1 MRWYGPLRGRAMAER
16 GGRDDALARAAAEF
30 LQHAAA
36 LRGLAASTI
45 EAYRRDLSRFHASL
59 AKQGVRTPRAIRREH
74 LLSYLAELE
83 AAGLAPRSRAR
94 MLVAV
99 RRLLSYLLA
108 EGKISADPSAEVQA
122 PRVDKALPRVLNT
135 DEVTALI
142 EAARGESPLAL
153 RDTAMLEVLYGAG
166 LRVSELIGLPT
177 AALDMRTGLV
187 FVTGKG
193 NKQRLAP
200 LGEPAL
206 EAVQQYLE
214 AGRPKLLGRGRGAA
228 EALFLSRRGRAMT
241 RQNFYMR
248 MRALALPAGIPRERV
263 SPHVFRHAF
272 ATDLLEGGA
281 DLRAVQEMLGHAD
294 LSTTEIYTH
303 VGRKR
308 LRDLVDRH
316 HPRGS
321 RRSGS

>member
-1 MRWYGPLRGRAMAER
+1 MTER
-16 GGRDDALARAAAEF
+16 GGGDALSRAAADF

-45 EAYRRDLSRFHASL
+45 EAYRRDLARFGESL
-59 AKQGVRTPRAIRREH
+59 ARQGVRTLREIRREH
-74 LLSYLAELE
+74 LLSYLEELE

-99 RRLLSYLLA
+99 RRLLAHLLA
-108 EGKISADPSAEVQA
+108 EGSIAADPSEEVRA

-135 DEVTALI
+135 DEVVALI
-142 EAARGESPLAL
+142 DAARGESPLAL

-166 LRVSELIGLPT
+166 LRVSELINLPS
-177 AALDMRTGLV
+177 AALDVRSGLI

-193 NKQRLAP
+193 NKQRIAP

-206 EAVQQYLE
+206 EAVQQYLA
-214 AGRPKLLGRGRGAA
+214 AGRPKLLRPRQGAV
-228 EALFLSRRGRAMT
+228 EALFLSRRGSAMT
-241 RQNFYMR
+241 RQNFYTR
-248 MRALALPAGIPRERV
+248 MRALALLAGIPRERV

-308 LRDLVDRH
+308 LRDLVDQH
-316 HPRGS
+316 HPRG
-321 RRSGS
+321 RGRSGS

>member
-1 MRWYGPLRGRAMAER
+1 MADRAS
-16 GGRDDALARAAAEF
+16 ALARAAADF
-30 LQHAAA
+30 LQHAAV
-36 LRGLAASTI
+36 LRDLAGHTI
-45 EAYRRDLSRFHASL
+45 EAYRRDLSRLCASL
-59 AKQGVRTPRAIRREH
+59 AKQGVRTPRAIRKGH
-74 LLSYLAELE
+74 LLAYLAELE
-83 AAGLAPRSRAR
+83 AANLSPRSRAR
-94 MLVAV
+94 MLVSV
-99 RRLLSYLLA
+99 RRLLAHLLA
-108 EGKISADPSAEVQA
+108 EGSISADPSEGLRA
-122 PRVDKALPRVLNT
+122 PRVDKTLPRVLNT

-142 EAARGESPLAL
+142 EAARGDSPLAL

-166 LRVSELIGLPT
+166 LRVSELISLPT
-177 AALDMRTGLV
+177 AALDMRSGLLR
-187 FVTGKG
+187 VTGKG

-214 AGRPKLLGRGRGAA
+214 AGRPKLLGPGRGAA
-228 EALFLSRRGRAMT
+228 EALFLSRRGAAMT
-241 RQNFYMR
+241 RENFYMR

-308 LRDLVDRH
+308 LRDLVDQR
-316 HPRGS
+316 HPRG
-321 RRSGS
+321 RGRSGS